1 MWLAWQHGKHQ
12 DEPAAVLLGVFSTQ
26 KAADDAGADW
36 SEEHPVRETVRR
48 AGGGLYAELGG

>member
-1 MWLAWQHGKHQ
+1 MATTVWLAWQRGKHQ

-36 SEEHPVRETVRR
+36 SEEHPVREN
-48 AGGGLYAELGG
+48 